1 MSDDPVAVIYS
12 ASLNGALI
20 FVPRAQMEIR
30 APSPDQVHGLEGL
43 VCGQVQKVPVPTGS
57 PSALRYSLRNLR
69 VGKAV
74 FRPPSP
80 QPPAWGTRAGNGA
93 G

>member
-1 MSDDPVAVIYS
+1 MFINRS
-12 ASLNGALI
+12 I

-57 PSALRYSLRNLR
+57 PSALRYSLHNLR

-74 FRPPSP
+74 SARRPLNHRLGGRGRETALVDSS
-80 QPPAWGTRAGNGA
+80 ALG
-93 G
+93 